1 MADIDD
7 ELRTLRSALRV
18 LEEKNRRTGG
28 DGYPLQIAQVRDMI
42 AERERFRLDQGQF
55 GNPLSPQ
62 PITKERASRDKEDR

>member
-28 DGYPLQIAQVRDMI
+28 DGYPFQITQVRDMI
-42 AERERFRLDQGQF
+42 AERERFHQDRGQF
-55 GNPLSPQ
+55 GNPQSPG
-62 PITKERASRDKEDR
+62 PINKERASEDKEVR